1 MGGINSFEVTGYIM
15 CCLEPFSINDSLST
29 EKVTPTLPED
39 TEEEID
45 QVYDVIARSF
55 EPILYDRN
63 RGWDGSTYDEAVQFC
78 SKSSAA
84 RVLCPVEV
92 YCPDGNVPMSI
103 PGGSNIWE
111 LMEENGDNV
120 NNEHWAPLGEAQN
133 GWIQIGWH
141 EGQTCK
147 THEQL
152 SGMDPSWGVSGI
164 DSFEVTGYIMCCVD
178 PSSSINDSLS
188 TEKVTPTLP
197 REEVI
202 DQVYDVIARSFEPIL
217 YDRNRGW
224 DG

>member
-1 MGGINSFEVTGYIM
+1 MTLFALLLLTEFRRTSIQRILLVHCFTSLFSSVLSFVNLLVISPSKLPSSEH
-15 CCLEPFSINDSLST
+15 LKPLHRPFDGT
-29 EKVTPTLPED
+29 
-39 TEEEID
+39 
-45 QVYDVIARSF
+45 
-55 EPILYDRN
+55 N
-63 RGWDGSTYDEAVQFC
+63 R
-78 SKSSAA
+78 
-84 RVLCPVEV
+84 

-147 THEQL
+147 TYEQL

-164 DSFEVTGYIMCCVD
+164 DSFEVTGYIMCCLE
-178 PSSSINDSLS
+178 PFSINDSLS
-188 TEKVTPTLP
+188 TEKVTPTQP
-197 REEVI
+197 EDTEEEI

-224 DG
+224 DGSTYDEAVQFCSKSSPARVLCPVEV